1 MDGSEIQPQRH
12 IGTCKE
18 SPNKMNTLAWMNNKK
33 TKEIDFWNQQK
44 MDHPIKG

>member
-18 SPNKMNTLAWMNNKK
+18 SPNKINTLFWMNKK

-44 MDHPIKG
+44 MDQPIKG